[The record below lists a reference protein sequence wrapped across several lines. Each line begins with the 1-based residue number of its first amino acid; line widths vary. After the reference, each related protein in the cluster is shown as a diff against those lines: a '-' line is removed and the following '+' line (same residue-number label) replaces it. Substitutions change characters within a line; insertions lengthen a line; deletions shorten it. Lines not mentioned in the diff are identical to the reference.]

1 MRFCR
6 LVFLSAF
13 MICVS
18 LSAKAQYT
26 SKSSSSGFT
35 SKTSVPAAARQS
47 QEKTGTNT
55 YTGPTFSAGKSS
67 YTNQGSSTAEKSN
80 TAPAAINVRPAAA
93 VQVRPTAPAAAPAA
107 FRPKAKMT
115 AETEDDSG
123 DDLPSFDALEDNGK
137 PKTQEQQKQ
146 LVQMPEE
153 PKGDIL
159 IFISDFTI
167 DDSSRI
173 PICDWKVN
181 IQNDSDLTIQVL
193 RFEYQLSEDKKIFV
207 HMKNVSAGSL
217 RQVEHSKVSTK
228 CAAMKQRRLKSID
241 LKKCKIGDV
250 INQGCM
256 KYIKFK

>member
-35 SKTSVPAAARQS
+35 SKTPAPAAARQP

-55 YTGPTFSAGKSS
+55 YTNSTFSAGKSS
-67 YTNQGSSTAEKSN
+67 YTNQGASTAEKSN
-80 TAPAAINVRPAAA
+80 TTPAAVNVRPAAA
-93 VQVRPTAPAAAPAA
+93 VQVRPTAPSAAA
-107 FRPKAKMT
+107 FRPRAQMT

-146 LVQMPEE
+146 LVQMLEE

-181 IQNDSDLTIQVL
+181 VQNDSDLTIQAL
-193 RFEYQLSEDKKIFV
+193 RFEYQLNEEKKIYV
-207 HMKNVSAGSL
+207 NMKNISAGSL
-217 RQVEHSKVSTK
+217 KQISHSRVSTK
-228 CAAMKQRRLKSID
+228 CSAMKQRRLKSID

-250 INQGCM
+250 TNQGCM